1 MKKKII
7 ATLLSL
13 SLVGGIL
20 GGCGVTT
27 DISEP
32 SSSNNVES
40 AEEEGSSDGEETT
53 SNSDK
58 TIGILMPTKSS
69 ERWIND
75 GNDMVRELQELGY
88 KTDLQYA
95 EDVVETQVSQAE
107 NLITKGVDCLV
118 IANIDGE
125 SLTDVCQKAY
135 DAGIP
140 VVAYDRLIKNTEYVD
155 YYISFD
161 NTLVGVQIGEYI
173 EEALDL
179 ANAGTEVYNIELFAG
194 SPDDNN
200 AHMLYNGAM
209 SVLQPYI
216 DAGTLDV
223 VSGQVKFDNVCTLR
237 WDGALAQSRM
247 ENILTAN
254 YSAGKKVD
262 AVFSSYDGLSRGIV
276 EALRSVGYGSGDLP
290 WPIITGQ
297 DAETATVKSIIA
309 GEQTQTIFK
318 DTRVLA
324 KQAVVTVDAILS
336 GKEAEVNDTETY
348 DNGVKVVPSYLCS
361 PVSVDINNYKE
372 VLVDSGYISEDDLK

>member
-1 MKKKII
+1 MKKKFM
-7 ATLLSL
+7 AMLLSM
-13 SLVGGIL
+13 SLLGTL

-27 DISEP
+27 DVNEATGGEKSG
-32 SSSNNVES
+32 SVEKGTEVDEDS
-40 AEEEGSSDGEETT
+40 TNG
-53 SNSDK
+53 K

-75 GNDMVRELQELGY
+75 GNDMVEELQKLGY

-125 SLTDVCQKAY
+125 SLTDVCQKAH
-135 DAGIP
+135 DSGIP
-140 VVAYDRLIKNTEYVD
+140 VIAYDRLIKNTEYVD

-173 EEALDL
+173 EQALDL
-179 ANAGTEVYNIELFAG
+179 KNANGKSYNIELFAG

-200 AHMLYNGAM
+200 AHMLYDGAM
-209 SVLQPYI
+209 SILQQYI
-216 DAGTLDV
+216 DNGSLVV
-223 VSGQVKFDNVCTLR
+223 VSGQTDFDTVCTLR

-276 EALRSVGYGSGDLP
+276 EALRSVGYGTADLP
-290 WPIITGQ
+290 WPVITGQ
-297 DAETATVKSIIA
+297 DAETATVKSIIS

-318 DTRVLA
+318 DTRELA
-324 KQAVVTVDAILS
+324 NRAVKVVDAILK
-336 GKEAEVNDTETY
+336 GGEVEVNDTETY
-348 DNGVKVVPSYLCS
+348 DNGVKVVPSYLCT
-361 PVSVDINNYKE
+361 PISVDINNYKE
-372 VLVDSGYISEDDLK
+372 VLIDSGYIEESELK

>member
-1 MKKKII
+1 MKKKLM
-7 ATLLSL
+7 AMLLSM
-13 SLVGGIL
+13 SLLGGVL

-27 DISEP
+27 DISKDNGTTPKVEENDSNKDT
-32 SSSNNVES
+32 SSE
-40 AEEEGSSDGEETT
+40 
-53 SNSDK
+53 DK

-75 GNDMVRELQELGY
+75 GNDMVKELQKLGY

-125 SLTDVCQKAY
+125 SLTDVCQKAN

-140 VVAYDRLIKNTEYVD
+140 VIAYDRLIKNTEYVD

-173 EEALDL
+173 EKALDL
-179 ANAGTEVYNIELFAG
+179 KNANGKSYNIELFAG

-200 AHMLYNGAM
+200 AHMLYDGAM
-209 SVLQPYI
+209 SVLNQYI
-216 DAGTLDV
+216 DNGSLVV
-223 VSGQVKFDNVCTLR
+223 VSGQTDFDTVCTLR

-254 YSAGKKVD
+254 YSSGKKVD

-276 EALRSVGYGSGDLP
+276 EALRSVGYGSSDLP

-318 DTRVLA
+318 DTRLLA
-324 KQAVVTVDAILS
+324 AQAVKTVDAVLK
-336 GKEAEVNDTETY
+336 GETVEVNDTKTY
-348 DNGVKVVPSYLCS
+348 ENGVKVVPSYLCT
-361 PVSVDINNYKE
+361 PVSVDKNNYKE
-372 VLVDSGYISEDDLK
+372 VLVDSGYIEESELK

>member
-1 MKKKII
+1 MKKKFM
-7 ATLLSL
+7 AMLLSM
-13 SLVGGIL
+13 SLLGTL
-20 GGCGVTT
+20 GGCGITT
-27 DISEP
+27 DINEATSGGKSE
-32 SSSNNVES
+32 SVEVG
-40 AEEEGSSDGEETT
+40 AEVTGNIVDG
-53 SNSDK
+53 K

-75 GNDMVRELQELGY
+75 GNDMVEELKKLGY

-125 SLTDVCQKAY
+125 ALTDVCQKAH

-179 ANAGTEVYNIELFAG
+179 KNANGKSYNIELFAG

-200 AHMLYNGAM
+200 AHMLYDGEM
-209 SVLQPYI
+209 SVLQQYI
-216 DAGTLDV
+216 DNGSLVV
-223 VSGQVKFDNVCTLR
+223 VSGQTTFDTVCTLR

-276 EALRSVGYGSGDLP
+276 EALRSVGYGTADLP
-290 WPIITGQ
+290 WPVITGQ
-297 DAETATVKSIIA
+297 DAETATIKSIIS

-318 DTRVLA
+318 DTRELA
-324 KQAVVTVDAILS
+324 SRAVKTVDAILK
-336 GKEAEVNDTETY
+336 GEEVGVNDTETY
-348 DNGVKVVPSYLCS
+348 DNGVKVVPSYICT
-361 PVSVDINNYKE
+361 PISVDINNYKE
-372 VLVDSGYISEDDLK
+372 VLIDSGYIEESEFN

>member
-1 MKKKII
+1 MRKKLM
-7 ATLLSL
+7 TLLLSMSL
-13 SLVGGIL
+13 FGTL
-20 GGCGVTT
+20 GGCSITT
-27 DISEP
+27 DISGVSNDDVQA
-32 SSSNNVES
+32 SSES
-40 AEEEGSSDGEETT
+40 KENTT
-53 SNSDK
+53 EDSK

-75 GNDMVRELQELGY
+75 GNDMVEELQKLGY

-125 SLTDVCQKAY
+125 SLTDVCQKAH
-135 DAGIP
+135 DAGVP

-179 ANAGTEVYNIELFAG
+179 KNESGKSYNIELFAG

-200 AHMLYNGAM
+200 AHMLYDGAM
-209 SVLQPYI
+209 SVLQQYI
-216 DAGTLDV
+216 DNGSLDV
-223 VSGQVKFDNVCTLR
+223 VSGQTNFETVCTLR

-254 YSAGKKVD
+254 YSSGKKID
-262 AVFSSYDGLSRGIV
+262 AIFSSYDGLSRGIV
-276 EALRSVGYGSGDLP
+276 EALRSVGYGSADHQ

-297 DAETATVKSIIA
+297 DAETATIKSIIA

-324 KQAVVTVDAILS
+324 AQAVKTV
-336 GKEAEVNDTETY
+336 EALLKGEEVEVNDTETY
-348 DNGVKVVPSYLCS
+348 ENGVKVVPSYLCT
-361 PVSVDINNYKE
+361 PISVDVNNYKE
-372 VLVDSGYISEDDLK
+372 VLVDSGYVTESELK

>member
-1 MKKKII
+1 MKKKFM
-7 ATLLSL
+7 AMLLSM
-13 SLVGGIL
+13 SLLGTV
-20 GGCGVTT
+20 GGCGITT
-27 DISEP
+27 DINEATGGGKAES
-32 SSSNNVES
+32 VE
-40 AEEEGSSDGEETT
+40 AGTEGVENTANG
-53 SNSDK
+53 K

-75 GNDMVRELQELGY
+75 GNDMVEELQKLGY

-95 EDVVETQVSQAE
+95 EDIVETQVSQAE

-125 SLTDVCQKAY
+125 ALTDVCQKAH
-135 DAGIP
+135 DSGIP

-173 EEALDL
+173 EEVLNL
-179 ANAGTEVYNIELFAG
+179 KNANGESYNIELFAG

-200 AHMLYNGAM
+200 AHMLYDGAM
-209 SVLQPYI
+209 SVLQQYI
-216 DAGTLDV
+216 DNGSLVV
-223 VSGQVKFDNVCTLR
+223 VSGQTDFDTVCTLR

-254 YSAGKKVD
+254 YSSDKKVD

-276 EALRSVGYGSGDLP
+276 EALRSVGYGTADLP
-290 WPIITGQ
+290 WPVITGQ
-297 DAETATVKSIIA
+297 DAETATIKSIIS

-318 DTRVLA
+318 DTRELA
-324 KQAVVTVDAILS
+324 SRAVKTVDSILK
-336 GKEAEVNDTETY
+336 GEEVEVNDTETY
-348 DNGVKVVPSYLCS
+348 DNGVKVIPSYLCT
-361 PVSVDINNYKE
+361 PISVDINNYKE
-372 VLVDSGYISEDDLK
+372 VLVDLGYIEESELN

>member
-1 MKKKII
+1 MRKKLM
-7 ATLLSL
+7 TLLLSMSL
-13 SLVGGIL
+13 FGTL
-20 GGCGVTT
+20 GGCSITT
-27 DISEP
+27 DISGVSNDDVQA
-32 SSSNNVES
+32 SSES
-40 AEEEGSSDGEETT
+40 KENTT
-53 SNSDK
+53 EDSK

-75 GNDMVRELQELGY
+75 GNDMVEELQKLGY

-125 SLTDVCQKAY
+125 SLTDVCQKAH
-135 DAGIP
+135 DAGVP

-179 ANAGTEVYNIELFAG
+179 KNASGKSYNIELFAG

-200 AHMLYNGAM
+200 AHMLYDGAM
-209 SVLQPYI
+209 SVLQQYI
-216 DAGTLDV
+216 DNGSLDV
-223 VSGQVKFDNVCTLR
+223 VSGQTNFETVCTLR

-254 YSAGKKVD
+254 YSSGKKID
-262 AVFSSYDGLSRGIV
+262 AIFSSYDGLSRGIV
-276 EALRSVGYGSGDLP
+276 EALSSVGYGSADHP

-297 DAETATVKSIIA
+297 DAETATIKSIIA

-324 KQAVVTVDAILS
+324 AQAVKTVDALLK
-336 GKEAEVNDTETY
+336 GEEVEVNDTETY
-348 DNGVKVVPSYLCS
+348 ENGVKVVPSYLCT
-361 PVSVDINNYKE
+361 PISVDVNNYKE
-372 VLVDSGYISEDDLK
+372 VLVDSGYVTESELK

>member
-1 MKKKII
+1 MKKKFMAI
-7 ATLLSL
+7 LLSM
-13 SLVGGIL
+13 SLLGTV
-20 GGCGVTT
+20 GGCGITT
-27 DISEP
+27 DINEATGEGKSE
-32 SSSNNVES
+32 SVETGTEV
-40 AEEEGSSDGEETT
+40 AENTANG
-53 SNSDK
+53 K

-75 GNDMVRELQELGY
+75 GNDMVEELQKLGY

-95 EDVVETQVSQAE
+95 EDIVETQVSQAE

-125 SLTDVCQKAY
+125 ALTDVCQKAH
-135 DAGIP
+135 DSGIP

-173 EEALDL
+173 EGALDL
-179 ANAGTEVYNIELFAG
+179 KNANGKSYNIELFAG

-200 AHMLYNGAM
+200 AHMLYDGAM
-209 SVLQPYI
+209 SVLQKYI
-216 DAGTLDV
+216 DNGNLVV
-223 VSGQVKFDNVCTLR
+223 VSGQTDFDTVCTLR

-276 EALRSVGYGSGDLP
+276 EALRSVGYGTADLP
-290 WPIITGQ
+290 WPVITGQ
-297 DAETATVKSIIA
+297 DAETATIKSIIS

-318 DTRVLA
+318 DTRELA
-324 KQAVVTVDAILS
+324 SRAVKTVDAILK
-336 GKEAEVNDTETY
+336 GEEVEVNDTETY
-348 DNGVKVVPSYLCS
+348 DNGVKVIPSYLCT
-361 PVSVDINNYKE
+361 PISVDINNYKE
-372 VLVDSGYISEDDLK
+372 VLVDSGYIEESELN

>member
-1 MKKKII
+1 MKKKFM
-7 ATLLSL
+7 AMLLSM
-13 SLVGGIL
+13 SLLGTL

-27 DISEP
+27 DINKDDGNSTNVQSSENN
-32 SSSNNVES
+32 SSEK
-40 AEEEGSSDGEETT
+40 
-53 SNSDK
+53 K

-75 GNDMVRELQELGY
+75 GNDMVNELQKLGY

-125 SLTDVCQKAY
+125 SLTDVCQKAH

-173 EEALDL
+173 EQALDL
-179 ANAGTEVYNIELFAG
+179 KNANGKSYNIELFAG

-200 AHMLYNGAM
+200 AHMLYDGAM
-209 SVLQPYI
+209 SVLNQYI
-216 DAGTLDV
+216 DNGSLVV
-223 VSGQVKFDNVCTLR
+223 VSGQTDFDTVCTLR

-254 YSAGKKVD
+254 YSSGKKVD

-276 EALRSVGYGSGDLP
+276 EALRSVGYGSADLP

-324 KQAVVTVDAILS
+324 AQAVKTVDSILKGES
-336 GKEAEVNDTETY
+336 VEVNDTKTY
-348 DNGVKVVPSYLCS
+348 ENGVKVVPSYLCT

-372 VLVDSGYISEDDLK
+372 VLVDSGYIEESELK

>member
-1 MKKKII
+1 MKKKFM
-7 ATLLSL
+7 AMLLSM
-13 SLVGGIL
+13 SLLGTL
-20 GGCGVTT
+20 GGCGITT
-27 DISEP
+27 DINEATSGGKSE
-32 SSSNNVES
+32 SVEVG
-40 AEEEGSSDGEETT
+40 AEVTGNIVDG
-53 SNSDK
+53 K
-58 TIGILMPTKSS
+58 IIGILMPTKSS

-75 GNDMVRELQELGY
+75 GNDMVEELKKLGY

-125 SLTDVCQKAY
+125 ALTDVCQKAH

-179 ANAGTEVYNIELFAG
+179 KNANGKSYNIELFAG

-200 AHMLYNGAM
+200 AHMLYDGAM
-209 SVLQPYI
+209 SVLQQYI
-216 DAGTLDV
+216 DNGSLVV
-223 VSGQVKFDNVCTLR
+223 VSGQTTFDTVCTLR

-276 EALRSVGYGSGDLP
+276 EALRSVGYGTADPP
-290 WPIITGQ
+290 WPVITGQ
-297 DAETATVKSIIA
+297 DAETATIKSIIS

-318 DTRVLA
+318 DTRELA
-324 KQAVVTVDAILS
+324 SRAVKTVDAILK
-336 GKEAEVNDTETY
+336 GEEVEVNDTETY
-348 DNGVKVVPSYLCS
+348 DNGVKVVPSYICT
-361 PVSVDINNYKE
+361 PISVDINNYKE
-372 VLVDSGYISEDDLK
+372 VLIDSGYIEESEFN

>member
-1 MKKKII
+1 MKKKLM
-7 ATLLSL
+7 AMLLSM
-13 SLVGGIL
+13 SLLGTL

-27 DISEP
+27 DI
-32 SSSNNVES
+32 NKDNDTNTN
-40 AEEEGSSDGEETT
+40 AETT
-53 SNSDK
+53 ESGEGDKASSEEK

-69 ERWIND
+69 ERWIDD
-75 GNDMVRELQELGY
+75 GNYMVEELENLGY

-118 IANIDGE
+118 VANIDGE
-125 SLTDVCQKAY
+125 SLTDVCQKAH

-140 VVAYDRLIKNTEYVD
+140 VIAYDRLIKNTEYVD

-161 NTLVGVQIGEYI
+161 NTLVGVQIGQYI
-173 EEALDL
+173 EESLDL
-179 ANAGTEVYNIELFAG
+179 KNASGKSYNIELFAG

-200 AHMLYNGAM
+200 AYMLYDGAM
-209 SVLQPYI
+209 SILKQYI
-216 DAGTLDV
+216 DNGSLV
-223 VSGQVKFDNVCTLR
+223 VASGQIDFDKVCTLR

-254 YSAGKKVD
+254 YSSGKKVD

-276 EALRSVGYGSGDLP
+276 EALRSVGYGSADLP

-324 KQAVVTVDAILS
+324 AQAVKTVDSILK
-336 GKEAEVNDTETY
+336 GENVEVNDTKTY
-348 DNGVKVVPSYLCS
+348 DNGVKVVPSYLCT

-372 VLVDSGYISEDDLK
+372 VLVDSGYIEESELK

>member
-1 MKKKII
+1 MKKKFM
-7 ATLLSL
+7 AMLLSM
-13 SLVGGIL
+13 SLLGTL

-27 DISEP
+27 DISKGNDTSTNAEATEGG
-32 SSSNNVES
+32 ES
-40 AEEEGSSDGEETT
+40 ENASSDG
-53 SNSDK
+53 K

-75 GNDMVRELQELGY
+75 GNDMVNELQKLGY

-107 NLITKGVDCLV
+107 NLITKGIDCLV

-125 SLTDVCQKAY
+125 SLTDVCQKAN

-161 NTLVGVQIGEYI
+161 NTLVGVQIGQYI

-179 ANAGTEVYNIELFAG
+179 KNASGKSYNIELFAG

-200 AHMLYNGAM
+200 AHMLYDGAM
-209 SVLQPYI
+209 SVLQQYI
-216 DAGTLDV
+216 DNGSLVV
-223 VSGQVKFDNVCTLR
+223 VSGQTDFDTVCTLR

-254 YSAGKKVD
+254 YSSGKKVD

-276 EALRSVGYGSGDLP
+276 EALRSVGYGSADLP

-297 DAETATVKSIIA
+297 DAETATIKSIIA

-324 KQAVVTVDAILS
+324 AQAVKTVDSILK
-336 GKEAEVNDTETY
+336 GQEVEVNDTETY
-348 DNGVKVVPSYLCS
+348 ENGVKVVPSYLCT

-372 VLVDSGYISEDDLK
+372 VLVDSGYIKESELK